1 MGKSDSTMQ
10 PRYDSYGKPF
20 KYPRAENV
28 TPQEHAKICHE
39 INRLYH
45 VRSRGKKRGYI
56 VSYAGDVDSPAY
68 TYWFEIHEF
77 DEYNIFS
84 KTLHTH

>member
-1 MGKSDSTMQ
+1 MGKSDSKMQ

-39 INRLYH
+39 INSLYH
-45 VRSRGKKRGYI
+45 VRYAGEPRGTI
-56 VSYAGDVDSPAY
+56 VSYPKGMDSPAY
-68 TYWFEIHEF
+68 YYRFEIHGF
-77 DEYNIFS
+77 DEYNIYQKELDLS
-84 KTLHTH
+84 